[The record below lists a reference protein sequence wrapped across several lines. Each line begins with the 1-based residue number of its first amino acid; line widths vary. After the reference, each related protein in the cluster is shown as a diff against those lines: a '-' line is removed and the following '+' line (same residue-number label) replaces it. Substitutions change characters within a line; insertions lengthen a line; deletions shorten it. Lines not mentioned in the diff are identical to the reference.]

1 MAGKPRKDLTSR
13 LTSEFR
19 EDGFTCF
26 RVGEGGGC
34 FVNHVGAR
42 KEGSPPNRSKLG
54 LRIIRARVSK
64 FLVGGPA
71 FKATLVP
78 RLLLGSDDESRADLR
93 PFKARQE
100 KCDDVRGQRG
110 VPKEVVVVRVHGLL
124 SRPGVRHEATHVAG
138 HHGVDLSAMGAF
150 AVVEGVARGGAS
162 LAQHRPD
169 APVTLKTDPCFCP
182 ATFGAQQRLCQG
194 RSVAQLI
201 PPRLPRRKFAKS
213 KIAPCVARC

>member
-1 MAGKPRKDLTSR
+1 MKQPSVVENCVAS
-13 LTSEFR
+13 SEFR

-42 KEGSPPNRSKLG
+42 KEGSPANRSKLG